1 MHIAFTIYSIITTI
15 LYTSIIDNLS
25 AFTLIVFILMHQ
37 YIYIVLRLKP
47 VRQNPMQ
54 FCDRCD
60 CMTPQSYIHCKEC
73 NACVPVTYTHSH
85 TLKIC
90 AEKDQLARYTLV
102 GNIIMG
108 VFILLALIASIQYFS
123 HVCSFF
129 VTIAVFHLCVAYYFN
144 RPQETTRFVSI

>member
-37 YIYIVLRLKP
+37 YVYIVLRLKP
-47 VRQNPMQ
+47 VRQKPMQ
-54 FCDRCD
+54 FCDRCE
-60 CMTPQSYIHCKEC
+60 CMTQQSYVHCKEC
-73 NACVPVTYTHSH
+73 KECVPVTFTHSH

-90 AEKDQLARYTLV
+90 AEKDQLTRYTLI

-108 VFILLALIASIQYFS
+108 VFTLLALIASIQYSS
-123 HVCSFF
+123 HIGSLFYLTCL
-129 VTIAVFHLCVAYYFN
+129 FHLCVAYYYN
-144 RPQETTRFVSI
+144 RPQVTTRFVSI